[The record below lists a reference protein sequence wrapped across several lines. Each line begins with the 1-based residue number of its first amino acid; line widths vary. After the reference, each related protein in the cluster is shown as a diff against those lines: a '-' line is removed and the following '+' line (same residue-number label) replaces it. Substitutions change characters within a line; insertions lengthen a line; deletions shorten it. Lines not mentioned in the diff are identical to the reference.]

1 MAALR
6 ERSSREHPEAG
17 PAQGLI
23 DAHDARTASH
33 LRRSGR
39 ARACHARASELNL
52 TQSATSAAIAALEHR
67 HAVKLFD
74 RVGRRIVL
82 TDAGRLFLNEARAIL
97 ARAATGEQVLS
108 DLAGLKRGRLSL
120 AASQT
125 VGNYWLPRK
134 LALFRTRH
142 PGIETPLV
150 IGNTET
156 VAASIHDGLAD
167 IGFVEGEIDDPLLA
181 QEAVAMDELAIVV
194 APGHP
199 WAGRARIDPAEF
211 VESPWVLREPGSGTR
226 QALEAV
232 LAGAGRSVDDLD
244 VLLDCP
250 PTKPCAQPSMRAPPP
265 PSCRGSSSPTPCAR
279 ACSPRWRPRSPRAA
293 SSCCGTRNAMSAGL
307 RRPFAR
313 FSPTRLRRSSRPM
326 GLARASDQVNSG
338 ARRRTSRPGSHLR
351 PRT

>member
-1 MAALR
+1 MTLEQLR
-6 ERSSREHPEAG
+6 IFVAVAEREHV
-17 PAQGLI
+17 
-23 DAHDARTASH
+23 T
-33 LRRSGR
+33 R
-39 ARACHARASELNL
+39 AAAELNL
-52 TQSATSAAIAALEHR
+52 TQSATSAAIAALEYR

-82 TDAGRLFLNEARAIL
+82 TDAGRLFLTEARAIL
-97 ARAATGEQVLS
+97 ARAATGERVLS

-134 LALFRTRH
+134 LALFRARH

-181 QEAVAMDELAIVV
+181 QEAVATDELAIVV

-199 WAGRARIDPAEF
+199 WAGRARVDPAEF
-211 VESPWVLREPGSGTR
+211 GESPWVLREPGSGTR

-232 LAGAGRSVDDLD
+232 LAGAGRSVADLD
-244 VLLDCP
+244 VLLELPANEAVRTAVD
-250 PTKPCAQPSMRAPPP
+250 A
-265 PSCRGSSSPTPCAR
+265 GSAAALMSRLVVAN
-279 ACSPRWRPRSPRAA
+279 ALRSGLLAEVAA
-293 SSCCGTRNAMSAGL
+293 DI
-307 RRPFAR
+307 P
-313 FSPTRLRRSSRPM
+313 
-326 GLARASDQVNSG
+326 
-338 ARRRTSRPGSHLR
+338 ARRFVMLRHKERYVGRPAQAFRALL
-351 PRT
+351 TEEAA

>member
-1 MAALR
+1 MTLEQLR
-6 ERSSREHPEAG
+6 IFVAVAEREHV
-17 PAQGLI
+17 
-23 DAHDARTASH
+23 T
-33 LRRSGR
+33 R
-39 ARACHARASELNL
+39 AASELNL

-108 DLAGLKRGRLSL
+108 DLAGLRRGRLSL

-199 WAGRARIDPAEF
+199 WAGRARVDPAAF

-232 LAGAGRSVDDLD
+232 LAGAGRSVADLD
-244 VLLDCP
+244 VLLELPANEAVRSAVD
-250 PTKPCAQPSMRAPPP
+250 A
-265 PSCRGSSSPTPCAR
+265 GSAAALMSRLVVAN
-279 ACSPRWRPRSPRAA
+279 ALRSGLLAEVAA
-293 SSCCGTRNAMSAGL
+293 DI
-307 RRPFAR
+307 P
-313 FSPTRLRRSSRPM
+313 
-326 GLARASDQVNSG
+326 
-338 ARRRTSRPGSHLR
+338 ARRFVMLRHKERYVGRPAQAFRALLADEAA
-351 PRT
+351 